1 MLSMNKIAKLILV
14 IMVVMLFMSL
24 VVSLF
29 GSGGNS
35 GGIYVPEQPDLN
47 IDLDYSNIIL

>member
-1 MLSMNKIAKLILV
+1 MLSMNKIAKIVLV

-29 GSGGNS
+29 GGNS
-35 GGIYVPEQPDLN
+35 GGIYVPEKPDLN
-47 IDLDYSNIIL
+47 IDLDQYSIIL

>member
-14 IMVVMLFMSL
+14 VMIVMLFMSL

-35 GGIYVPEQPDLN
+35 GGIYVPEKPDLN
-47 IDLDYSNIIL
+47 IDLDQYSIIL